1 MIFISQRKL
10 LTIQHRSDLVID
22 FYNYY
27 KQQAGEGWV
36 FEDANGFM
44 VKYKTRFYKFWKQM
58 RAVKERLQQGNNVKK
73 IFTTENEVR
82 VFNILKSIEPDKL
95 KELSIIDIL

>member
-1 MIFISQRKL
+1 MNLMI
-10 LTIQHRSDLVID
+10 
-22 FYNYY
+22 YNM
-27 KQQAGEGWV
+27 KVGV

-82 VFNILKSIEPDKL
+82 VFNILKSIEPDRL
-95 KELSIIDIL
+95 KEMSIIDIEDIFYNQYPELRKQY